1 MSLEYEPDSEPPS
14 WHETLALQPLN
25 PQHQLKIIDSAP
37 RTLRTE
43 PYYTIYS
50 KHPNPNP
57 QIRKQVEVIDQA
69 CVQMDEIFVSLQT
82 LDLSGGKAE
91 TDMRFTEAAERDDQE
106 DMQVRTFSLL
116 RSSLELSD
124 TKSL

>member
-1 MSLEYEPDSEPPS
+1 
-14 WHETLALQPLN
+14 
-25 PQHQLKIIDSAP
+25 
-37 RTLRTE
+37 
-43 PYYTIYS
+43 
-50 KHPNPNP
+50 
-57 QIRKQVEVIDQA
+57 VEVIDQA